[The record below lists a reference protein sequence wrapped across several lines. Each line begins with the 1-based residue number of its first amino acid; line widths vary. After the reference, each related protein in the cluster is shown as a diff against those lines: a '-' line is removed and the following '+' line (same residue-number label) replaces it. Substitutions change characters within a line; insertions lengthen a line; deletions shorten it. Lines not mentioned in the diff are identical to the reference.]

1 MSNKIIK
8 NINKE
13 ISKVNEINK
22 KQKEEIINLQ
32 KISSQKETNLKQTL
46 YKEKKELLEKQKKE
60 IEHLINNYEIKIK
73 PIISSIYL
81 QLKTREYYLCKQERF
96 IEAEEAKEKAQKQYL
111 EDNKHIEN
119 EKKLRLYQKIEEL
132 NNKHR
137 LEYIKFIKDKDKKI
151 YYVKKEEDNEKQII
165 NEKYNREKKDEIL
178 KKNITH
184 FTELKNKKKKDN
196 KIDNNSFK
204 RNKNNPWN

>member
-137 LEYIKFIKDKDKKI
+137 LEYIKFMKDK
-151 YYVKKEEDNEKQII
+151 
-165 NEKYNREKKDEIL
+165 EKKFI
-178 KKNITH
+178 I
-184 FTELKNKKKKDN
+184 
-196 KIDNNSFK
+196 
-204 RNKNNPWN
+204 